1 MEDVRPSDGRSGRR
15 ALRSALARRTELDHV
30 MVAEVGHNSLL
41 GRAVA
46 ILPDGRYIFPRY
58 LGEKKKS
65 KRRRAPPPPF
75 PQYPLKKR
83 PT

>member
-15 ALRSALARRTELDHV
+15 ALRSALARSSTTSWL
-30 MVAEVGHNSLL
+30 VAEVGHNSLL

-65 KRRRAPPPPF
+65 KSRRAPPPPS
-75 PQYPLKKR
+75 PSSYVLELKR
-83 PT
+83 